1 MPLCVSSTW
10 AHGTVHPDPQ
20 YQAVPQGAQCLIVSA
35 NWTAGKHSQMRL
47 VCPQLCHAPAA
58 PHTLRISAVP
68 ALGPPPAAP
77 SPAPHAKAAPAVLCR
92 PHGKRALPLR
102 AHSRAVRGHA
112 GRSPPS
118 APGSAQ
124 PQHPE
129 RSRRPLHLR
138 WASEPPSSPAPRGS
152 PAQPQ
157 AAPQRDPTLR
167 PLCSRMQ
174 RCITDPRRASTQLRA
189 ACLRGPVLR
198 PYAIPRS
205 APA

>member
-1 MPLCVSSTW
+1 MYST
-10 AHGTVHPDPQ
+10 VRPDPQ

-58 PHTLRISAVP
+58 PHTSPRRDPTLRISAVP
-68 ALGPPPAAP
+68 ALGHPPAAP

-92 PHGKRALPLR
+92 PHGKRAAPLR
-102 AHSRAVRGHA
+102 ARSRAVRGHA
-112 GRSPPS
+112 GRSPPC

-124 PQHPE
+124 PQHPK
-129 RSRRPLHLR
+129 RSRRLLHLR

-152 PAQPQ
+152 PAEPH

-167 PLCSRMQ
+167 PLCSRMR
-174 RCITDPRRASTQLRA
+174 RCITDPRRAPTQLRA
-189 ACLRGPVLR
+189 ARLRGPVLR
-198 PYAIPRS
+198 PCAVPRS
-205 APA
+205 VPA